1 MKCSILLACLISLLL
16 IPAESFSQT
25 PAKWNVS
32 GNATVA
38 GDFLGTTNNQPL
50 IFYTN
55 NTETM
60 RLKTN
65 GELRITNLGGSGNGF
80 VIANNLGGLSR
91 MSFTND
97 SNQVLTG
104 AGTFRTVSSIGP
116 WQQNGN
122 YVFLPAG
129 KVGIGT
135 SNPLYKLDVNGNAH
149 FSGTVFANGL
159 NLLNK
164 MEADT
169 IKGVTMV
176 EVHNNLELAGGVLNE
191 IYTKT
196 GDLRLQSHGVNT
208 GNLILAAGTNGN
220 VGVGIF
226 SPQYKFDVNG
236 DARINGS
243 VRTQRIRPLPGDT
256 VVIIGDSSIWFSNS
270 NKIYCTPTGIFRGIA
285 IGSPTSSARGQNSLA
300 LGTRVW
306 TSTMAEQAIV
316 IGSGTLA
323 ASMRNDIANSLM
335 IGFNSNIPTLF
346 VGAANGINSV
356 GRVGVGTTNP
366 RADFQVGDR
375 VGKITMGS
383 SYGIAGTNGNT
394 FSNAYIG
401 FNVAR
406 IGNNQWETENDNG
419 SNGGVVLL
427 GDMGGGFRVI
437 GLRSTGPV
445 DQTVNDQF
453 IADHTKF
460 YVRNDGRVIIGS
472 ETMVNGPRDLSSTL
486 LTVDGTVVCR
496 ELFVT
501 QNNWADSIFLPD
513 YALMPLDSL
522 ENYLNA
528 NGHLPGVPTEQEVKA
543 NGSNL
548 AQTDVVLLSKI
559 EELTLYLLQLQKQ
572 NAIMQKEIAE
582 LKKR

>member
-1 MKCSILLACLISLLL
+1 MKHYILPFGLIATLL
-16 IPAESFSQT
+16 PAVSFSQT
-25 PAKWNVS
+25 PAKWNVN
-32 GNATVA
+32 GNTAA
-38 GDFLGTTNNQPL
+38 NGDFLGTTNNQPL
-50 IFYTN
+50 VFYTN
-55 NTETM
+55 NTEGM

-65 GELRITNLGGSGNGF
+65 GELRINSLLGPGNGF
-80 VIANNLGGLSR
+80 VIANNTGGLSR

-104 AGTFRTVSSIGP
+104 AGTFRNITSISL

-122 YVFLPAG
+122 FVFVPSG
-129 KVGIGT
+129 KVGIGV
-135 SNPLYKLDVNGNAH
+135 SNPQYKLDVNGNAH
-149 FSGTVFANGL
+149 FNGTVFANGL

-176 EVHNNLELAGGVLNE
+176 EVHNNLELAGGVINE

-196 GDLRLQSHGVNT
+196 GDLRLQSYYGNNA
-208 GNLILAAGTNGN
+208 NLILSAGTNGN
-220 VGVGIF
+220 VGVGTF

-243 VRTQRIRPLPGDT
+243 LKIKRIRPVPGDT
-256 VVIIGDSSIWFSNS
+256 VVAIGDSSIWFSNS
-270 NKIYCTPTGIFRGIA
+270 NKIYCTPSSVFRGIA
-285 IGSPTSSARGQNSLA
+285 IGSPTSSARGLNSLA

-306 TSTMAEQAIV
+306 TSNTADNAIV
-316 IGSGTLA
+316 IGSGALT
-323 ASMRNDIANSLM
+323 ASMRNNIANSLM

-346 VGAANGINSV
+346 VGAANGINSI
-356 GRVGVGTTNP
+356 GRVGVGTTDP

-394 FSNAYIG
+394 YSNAYIG

-406 IGNNQWETENDNG
+406 LANDQWETQNDNG
-419 SNGGVVLL
+419 GNGGVVLL

-437 GLRSTGPV
+437 GLPSTGPT

-472 ETMVNGPRDLSSTL
+472 ETMVNGPRDLPSTK

-513 YALMPLDSL
+513 YNLMPLDSL
-522 ENYLNA
+522 EEYVNA
-528 NGHLPGVPTEQEVKA
+528 NGHLPGVPTEQEVKT

-548 AQTDVVLLSKI
+548 AQTDVVLLTKI
-559 EELTLYLLQLQKQ
+559 EELTLYMLQLQKQ
-572 NAIMQKEIAE
+572 NAILQKEVAE
-582 LKKR
+582 LKKK